1 MDGAQNLLCEFVL
14 LQAVAKAQDA
24 ALIGQAGECIGLGK
38 LAVQRGVEEGLLH
51 TGI

>member
-24 ALIGQAGECIGLGK
+24 ALIRQAGECIELGK
-38 LAVQRGVEEGLLH
+38 LAVQRGVEEGLFH